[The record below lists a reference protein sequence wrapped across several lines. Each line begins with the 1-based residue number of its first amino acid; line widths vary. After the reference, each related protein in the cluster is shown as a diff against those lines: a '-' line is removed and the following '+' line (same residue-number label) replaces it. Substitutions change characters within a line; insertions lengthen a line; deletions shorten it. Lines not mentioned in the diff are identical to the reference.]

1 MRVTIR
7 DEGVLRAVQP
17 REIVT
22 YLRSRG
28 FREAGGG
35 GTATGLWRF
44 GEGENEIEVLV
55 PMEPGYRDF
64 ASRVLDVLRALE
76 IAEERSQLDILRDLR
91 ASTADVIRLPA
102 RRADN
107 RDGGIPINEGLSFY
121 ASARE
126 LLMAAACAAIEPKSY
141 YATRRPAQASRYLDQ
156 ARFGQTEQSSYV
168 VTIVSPVPPKLSGE
182 SIGEEAVE
190 EPFERQVV
198 ATLMRAVAGA
208 RSAAERAAVT
218 GDLGH
223 FQEAVAVGVSANLC
237 QALVGLSR
245 GCDQELDLSV
255 SWSPARPGPRD
266 APSRVRVPV
275 GSLPVFEEAARIF
288 RATSAEPEF
297 ELRGYVSHLD
307 RQEAATEGT
316 VTIRGFV
323 EGRLRAVELRL
334 GEPEY
339 GLAVRAHA
347 ERLSV
352 FCVGELKKR
361 GPSFV
366 LENARQFAV
375 ESGGG

>member
-7 DEGVLRAVQP
+7 DESVLRAVQP
-17 REIVT
+17 REIIT

-28 FREAGGG
+28 FREDAKQA
-35 GTATGLWRF
+35 ATGLWRR
-44 GEGENEIEVLV
+44 GEGASEVEVLV

-64 ASRVLDVLRALE
+64 ASRVLDVLRVLE
-76 IAEERSQLDILRDLR
+76 LVEERSQLDILRDLR
-91 ASTADVIRLPA
+91 ASTADVLRIPA
-102 RRADN
+102 HRADL
-107 RDGGIPINEGLSFY
+107 RDGCISVNEGLAFY
-121 ASARE
+121 SNARE
-126 LLMAAACAAIEPKSY
+126 LLMAAACAAIEPRSY

-182 SIGEEAVE
+182 ALGDGDVE
-190 EPFERQVV
+190 EPYERQVV
-198 ATLMRAVAGA
+198 ATLMRGVASA
-208 RSAAERAAVT
+208 RSAAERAAAT

-223 FQEAVAVGVSANLC
+223 FQDAVAAGVSANLC

-245 GCDQELDLSV
+245 GCDQDLEISV
-255 SWSPARPGPRD
+255 AWSPARPGPVD
-266 APSRVRVPV
+266 TPSRVRVPV
-275 GSLPVFEEAARIF
+275 GSVPVFEEAARIF

-307 RQEAATEGT
+307 RHASATEGT

-323 EGRLRAVELRL
+323 DGRLRAVELSL
-334 GEPEY
+334 GEPQY

-352 FCVGELKKR
+352 FCIGELRRR

-366 LENARQFAV
+366 LENPRQLAV
-375 ESGGG
+375 EGAGA